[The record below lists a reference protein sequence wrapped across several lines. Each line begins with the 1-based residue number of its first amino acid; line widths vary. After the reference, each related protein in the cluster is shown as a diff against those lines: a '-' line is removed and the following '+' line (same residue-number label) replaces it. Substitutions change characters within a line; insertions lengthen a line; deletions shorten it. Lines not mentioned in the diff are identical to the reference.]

1 MVDDRGRDDIERQ
14 LQGYFAAERDELRAP
29 SDLWATI
36 SARLGEQD
44 PAPWWRRMFG
54 GATQGMGRVYAGAAA
69 ALAVAVV
76 GAVMYTA
83 LVGLDDSTVSQESM
97 ASDAPSTTAATTM
110 AAAAPALPPTAAPA
124 AAPVAAAAEMAPAA
138 AMMDAA
144 AVPESVPRT
153 PAELTQN
160 AAAAMPQA
168 EEPPFRL
175 EMWGLQNGVRTHLF
189 WVDLPDGWISGAPM
203 LVNGEWTGAFS
214 GRGVTLHYTFG
225 ERAQTEMLR
234 TNTRSEAAAQQKR
247 MWDEYVIGNLA
258 FIVAPPED
266 TVGDMLMTLQLP
278 SGTLRLTGEALAPEQ
293 QEWALVIFRS
303 IIA

>member
-1 MVDDRGRDDIERQ
+1 MVDDKGRDDLERK
-14 LQGYFAAERDELRAP
+14 LQGHFAAERDELRAP
-29 SDLWATI
+29 SDLWANV
-36 SARLGEQD
+36 SARLGEQE

-54 GATQGMGRVYAGAAA
+54 GAAQGMGRVYAGAAA
-69 ALAVAVV
+69 AVAVAVV
-76 GAVMYTA
+76 GAVMYAA
-83 LVGLDDSTVSQESM
+83 LIGLDDSSISQESM
-97 ASDAPSTTAATTM
+97 ASDAPRTTAATTM

-124 AAPVAAAAEMAPAA
+124 SAPVPAAAEMAPAA
-138 AMMDAA
+138 AMMDPA
-144 AVPESVPRT
+144 AVADSVPRA
-153 PAELTQN
+153 PSGLTQN
-160 AAAAMPQA
+160 ASALV

-189 WVDLPDGWISGAPM
+189 WVDLPEGWMSGAPM
-203 LVNGEWTGAFS
+203 LVNGVWTGAFS

-234 TNTRSEAAAQQKR
+234 TNTQSEAAEHRQR

-258 FIVAPPED
+258 FIVAPPEG
-266 TVGDMLMTLQLP
+266 TMGDLLMTLQLP